1 MKQELGSPQLQFLHN
16 ATHKY
21 IACCSMKMSAR
32 PTAYLGRL
40 ILKAI
45 SSTSTV
51 QNYHIFEIYPCCV
64 CGKQMSRFLDML
76 PFLVSRT
83 LVQSTSLNPAPL
95 NLVVRT

>member
-51 QNYHIFEIYPCCV
+51 QNYHISLLCLWKADVKIFGYAPIPGQQDPCTV
-64 CGKQMSRFLDML
+64 NF
-76 PFLVSRT
+76 P
-83 LVQSTSLNPAPL
+83 
-95 NLVVRT
+95 